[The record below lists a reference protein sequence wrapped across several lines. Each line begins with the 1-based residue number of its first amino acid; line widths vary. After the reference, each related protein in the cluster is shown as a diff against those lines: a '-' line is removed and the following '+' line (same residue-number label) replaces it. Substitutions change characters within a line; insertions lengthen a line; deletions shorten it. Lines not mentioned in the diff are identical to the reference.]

1 MNLTIIRITAR
12 ALLGRRRLLLLLPLP
27 FLMVGLAVLADNLGA
42 RPDEWVEAVVVG
54 LGMGVVLPVMAL
66 IVGTGVLRSEI
77 DDGTLPHI
85 LAKPLSRWEII
96 GSKLAVAVVTT
107 AVATAAP
114 FYVVGV
120 LASSSRLG
128 LGLAVGAVLGS
139 VAYCAVFVALSLLT
153 SRPVLVGLAYVLVW
167 EGLLGNLVAG
177 TRLLS
182 VQQYVVTVSAEVSA
196 SDLLSPTVSVVTAL
210 TLAAALVTAM
220 TWLAVDRLR
229 SFSVVGET
237 G

>member
-1 MNLTIIRITAR
+1 MNTTILRITAR

-27 FLMVGLAVLADNLGA
+27 ALMVGLAVLADGMGA
-42 RPDEWVEAVVVG
+42 RPDEWVGPVVNG
-54 LGMGVVLPVMAL
+54 LGLGVVLPVMAL
-66 IVGTGVLRSEI
+66 VAGTGVLRSEI

-85 LAKPLSRWEII
+85 LAKPLPRREII
-96 GSKLAVAVVTT
+96 LAKLVVATVTT
-107 AVATAAP
+107 ALTVGGAL
-114 FYVVGV
+114 FVVGV
-120 LASSSRLG
+120 VAGSTRFG
-128 LGLAVGAVLGS
+128 AGLAVGATVGAL
-139 VAYCAVFVALSLLT
+139 AYCALFLALSLLT

-182 VQQYVVTVSAEVSA
+182 VQQYVATVSAEIGRTG
-196 SDLLSPTVSVVTAL
+196 LLTPTVSLSLSLVM
-210 TLAAALVTAM
+210 AALFVTGA
-220 TWLAVDRLR
+220 TWLATDRLR